1 MDILSDVNISGNLKT
16 TGKICAHIA
25 NTTFLSIS
33 NDCNMTNLI
42 SNGPNLA
49 FDFGGYG
56 VYFCQSYDKPD
67 MEISRTGT
75 GDGIG
80 RFDLFSTMTQLYPE
94 FIELNVPSGCKEFFL
109 VHHKGKKFPLIVAY
123 DSNNKM
129 VEMDYR
135 IDDSCQISC
144 RILASIATD
153 SGGKFNFKI
162 V

>member
-16 TGKICAHIA
+16 TENICAKRVYGSY
-25 NTTFLSIS
+25 LSVS
-33 NDCNMTNLI
+33 NDCNLTNLK

-49 FDFGGYG
+49 FDFGGYI
-56 VYFCQSYDKPD
+56 VYFCESFEKAD
-67 MEISRTGT
+67 MNISRTGV
-75 GDGIG
+75 DGEITQ
-80 RFDLFSTMTQLYPE
+80 FDLFSTISDLYPN

-109 VHHKGKKFPLIVAY
+109 DTSPIKKFPLIVAY

-135 IDDSCQISC
+135 MNDSC

-153 SGGKFNFKI
+153 SGGEFHFKI

>member
-16 TGKICAHIA
+16 TGKICAQYVHG
-25 NTTFLSIS
+25 TYLSVS
-33 NDCNMTNLI
+33 NDCNITNLF
-42 SNGPNLA
+42 STGPNLA

-67 MEISRTGT
+67 MEISRTG
-75 GDGIG
+75 IG
-80 RFDLFSTMTQLYPE
+80 NEITRFDLFSTMNQLYPE
-94 FIELNVPSGCKEFFL
+94 FIELNVPSGCKEFVL
-109 VHHKGKKFPLIVAY
+109 DVYPIKKFPLIVAY

-135 IDDSCQISC
+135 IDDSCK
-144 RILASIATD
+144 ILASIATD
-153 SGGKFNFKI
+153 SGGKFQFKI